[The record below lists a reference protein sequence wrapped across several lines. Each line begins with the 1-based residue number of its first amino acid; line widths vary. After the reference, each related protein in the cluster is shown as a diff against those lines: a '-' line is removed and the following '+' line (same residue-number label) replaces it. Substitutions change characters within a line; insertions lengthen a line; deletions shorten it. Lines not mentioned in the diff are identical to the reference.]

1 MGGGAEVLAHGSCQ
15 STITKISAFLRK
27 GDRIDC
33 DRHGGE
39 SGPQEGRDSEPK

>member
-1 MGGGAEVLAHGSCQ
+1 MGPA
-15 STITKISAFLRK
+15 STVTQISAFLRR

-39 SGPQEGRDSEPK
+39 GGPEEGRDSEPK